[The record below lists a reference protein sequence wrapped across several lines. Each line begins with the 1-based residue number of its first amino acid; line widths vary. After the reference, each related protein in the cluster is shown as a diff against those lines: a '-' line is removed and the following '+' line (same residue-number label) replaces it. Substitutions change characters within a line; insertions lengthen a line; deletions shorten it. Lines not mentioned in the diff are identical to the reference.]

1 MEKCIYSRN
10 DFSPCILKFCLL
22 FFFPIPSFLP
32 CPSFSPLSLY
42 LSLIV
47 PTPPLFPLSHS
58 NQLMK
63 TLLLSATVYIPNARS
78 LRYTQE

>member
-1 MEKCIYSRN
+1 MYFK
-10 DFSPCILKFCLL
+10 ILSFVL
-22 FFFPIPSFLP
+22 FPIPSFLP

-47 PTPPLFPLSHS
+47 PTSPLFPLSHS